1 MSKKRS
7 YADAI
12 REPHPRIYEQV
23 KNDIMNQLGTP
34 AMRAALKVLQEL
46 PLPSTDFNSL
56 MIYAVQNLPQCSSEW
71 SGAPAPNVHARF
83 LKALDSAERTLWP
96 PPSPVTDDEIRAAR
110 MSPQERRQNAAN
122 ATMLAVIV
130 FLGRNEMHAAS
141 KKDSSI
147 SMNDAERE
155 KKKTTTNL
163 ITHSI
168 QKAAPGGILFDVD
181 VLHNNQFVSQNN
193 TLYRWWTL

>member
-83 LKALDSAERTLWP
+83 LEALDSAERTLWP

-110 MSPQERRQNAAN
+110 MSPQQRRQDAAS

-141 KKDSSI
+141 KGATQ
-147 SMNDAERE
+147 DAER
-155 KKKTTTNL
+155 KTTNL

-181 VLHNNQFVSQNN
+181 DLHNNQFVPQNN

>member
-1 MSKKRS
+1 MSKRS

-23 KNDIMNQLGTP
+23 KKDIMNQLGTP

-141 KKDSSI
+141 KRAL
-147 SMNDAERE
+147 NTQDAERV
-155 KKKTTTNL
+155 TTNL

-181 VLHNNQFVSQNN
+181 VLHNNQFVPQNN